1 MLDTAGIVPNVEAI
15 RFVTDDGVSLEGELR
30 RPEGEPAGSAVICH
44 AHPRHGGSKD
54 HPILWAIRTAVAQR
68 GFVVL
73 AFNFRGTMG
82 SAGTYAGGRA
92 EIKDVD
98 AAIGRVR
105 QEAEGPTLVC
115 GWSFGAAVA
124 LREALGDERVS
135 ALALIALPLDPADI
149 DVPPVPAAAELRT
162 FRKPVL
168 LLAGE
173 GDVYCPRP
181 RLESLGRGLPNAEVS
196 ILAGTDHFLWR
207 REKEAAEAVGAFVDR
222 VFGTGE

>member
-1 MLDTAGIVPNVEAI
+1 M
-15 RFVTDDGVSLEGELR
+15 RFGTEDGVSLEAVLR
-30 RPEGEPAGSAVICH
+30 RPEGEALCSAVICH

-54 HPILWAIRTAVAQR
+54 HPILWAIRNTLARR

-92 EIKDVD
+92 ETKDVD

-115 GWSFGAAVA
+115 GWSFGAVVA
-124 LREALGDERVS
+124 LREALADERVS
-135 ALALIALPLDPADI
+135 ALALIALPLDPGDI
-149 DVPPVPAAAELRT
+149 DVPPVPPAAELRA
-162 FRKPVL
+162 FRKPTL

-181 RLESLGRGLPNAEVS
+181 RLESLGRALPNAQVA

-207 REKEAAEAVGAFVDR
+207 REKEAAEAVGAFADR

>member
-1 MLDTAGIVPNVEAI
+1 MEAI
-15 RFVTDDGVSLEGELR
+15 RFGTEDGVSLEGELR
-30 RPEGEPAGSAVICH
+30 RPQGEPVGSAVVCH

-54 HPILWAIRTAVAQR
+54 HPILWAIRNTLAGR
-68 GFVVL
+68 GFIVL

-92 EIKDVD
+92 ETKDVD

-105 QEAEGPTLVC
+105 QESNGPTLVC

-135 ALALIALPLDPADI
+135 ALALIAPPLDPADI

-162 FRKPVL
+162 FRTPML

-181 RLESLGRGLPNAEVS
+181 RLETLGRTVPDAEVV

-207 REKEAAEAVGAFVDR
+207 REKEAAEAVGAFADR
-222 VFGTGE
+222 VFGAGS

>member
-1 MLDTAGIVPNVEAI
+1 MLDTTGIVPNVDAI
-15 RFVTDDGVSLEGELR
+15 RFGTEDGISLEGELR
-30 RPEGEPAGSAVICH
+30 RPAGEPVRSAVICH

-54 HPILWAIRTAVAQR
+54 HPILWAIRNTLAQR

-92 EIKDVD
+92 ETRDVD

-105 QEAEGPTLVC
+105 QESDGPTLVC
-115 GWSFGAAVA
+115 GWSFGAVVA
-124 LREALGDERVS
+124 LREALGDDRVS
-135 ALALIALPLDPADI
+135 ALALIGPPLDPGDI
-149 DVPPVPAAAELRT
+149 DVPPIPAAAELRT
-162 FRKPVL
+162 FRPPML

-181 RLESLGRGLPNAEVS
+181 RLETLGRALPNAEVV

-207 REKEAAEAVGAFVDR
+207 REKEAAEAVGVFADR
-222 VFGTGE
+222 VFGTDV

>member
-1 MLDTAGIVPNVEAI
+1 MEAV
-15 RFVTDDGVSLEGELR
+15 RFGTEDGVSLEGELR
-30 RPEGEPAGSAVICH
+30 RPRGEVMGSAVICH

-54 HPILWAIRTAVAQR
+54 HPILWAIRNALARR
-68 GFVVL
+68 GFAVL

-82 SAGTYAGGRA
+82 SAGTYAGGRG
-92 EIKDVD
+92 ETKDVD

-105 QEAEGPTLVC
+105 QEADGPTLVC

-124 LREALGDERVS
+124 LGEALGDERVS
-135 ALALIALPLDPADI
+135 ALALIAPPLDPADI
-149 DVPPVPAAAELRT
+149 DVPPIPAAAELRS
-162 FRKPVL
+162 FRKPML

-181 RLESLGRGLPNAEVS
+181 RLESLGRSLPNAEVV

-207 REKEAAEAVGAFVDR
+207 REDEAAEAVSAFADR
-222 VFGTGE
+222 VFGFET

>member
-1 MLDTAGIVPNVEAI
+1 VEAV
-15 RFVTDDGVSLEGELR
+15 RFQTEDGVSLEGELR
-30 RPEGEPAGSAVICH
+30 RPEGEAMGSAVICH

-54 HPILWAIRTAVAQR
+54 HPILWAIRNTLARR
-68 GFVVL
+68 GFAVI

-82 SAGTYAGGRA
+82 SAGTYAGGHA
-92 EIKDVD
+92 ETKDVD

-105 QEAEGPTLVC
+105 QEADGPTLVC
-115 GWSFGAAVA
+115 GWSFGAVVA
-124 LREALGDERVS
+124 LREALADERVS
-135 ALALIALPLDPADI
+135 ALALIAPPLDPPDI
-149 DVPPVPAAAELRT
+149 DVPPIPPTGELRP
-162 FRKPVL
+162 FRKPML

-181 RLESLGRGLPNAEVS
+181 RLESLGRALPNAQVV

-207 REKEAAEAVGAFVDR
+207 REREAAEAVGAFVDR

>member
-1 MLDTAGIVPNVEAI
+1 MEAI
-15 RFVTDDGVSLEGELR
+15 RFATEDGLSLEGELR
-30 RPEGEPAGSAVICH
+30 RPEGEVVGSAVICH

-54 HPILWAIRTAVAQR
+54 HPILWAIRTALAQR

-92 EIKDVD
+92 ETRDVD

-105 QEAEGPTLVC
+105 QESEGPTLVC

-135 ALALIALPLDPADI
+135 ALALIALPLDPADV
-149 DVPPVPAAAELRT
+149 DVPPIPSAAELRT
-162 FRKPVL
+162 FRKPML

-181 RLESLGRGLPNAEVS
+181 RLESLGNSLPKAEVV
-196 ILAGTDHFLWR
+196 ILSGTDHFLWR
-207 REKEAAEAVGAFVDR
+207 REKEAGEAVGAFADR
-222 VFGTGE
+222 VFGTDGEG